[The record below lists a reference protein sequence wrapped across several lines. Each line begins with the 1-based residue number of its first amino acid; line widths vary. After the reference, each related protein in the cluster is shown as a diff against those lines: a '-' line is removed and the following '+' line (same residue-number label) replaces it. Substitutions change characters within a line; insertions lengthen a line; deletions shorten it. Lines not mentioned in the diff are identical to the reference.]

1 MNMTPDSAPDPR
13 IGFFDRLAPQW
24 DRMER
29 SPEETLRQVEEHATG
44 LVLKPGQ
51 AVLEI
56 GCGTGQLTGWLCERV
71 RPGRVLSID
80 FSPEMIARA
89 RAKGLDAEFRVADV
103 CQSDLGEN
111 AFDVA
116 FCFHA
121 FPHFSN
127 QQSALKQ
134 IARALKP
141 GGRLL
146 VMHLN
151 SRQGVNA
158 FHDQVGGEVAGDHLP
173 NDADWNALF
182 AATGFELRSLT
193 DREGLFLLEAVWIG

>member
-1 MNMTPDSAPDPR
+1 MKMNPDSSPDPR
-13 IGFFDRLAPQW
+13 ISFFDRLAPQW
-24 DRMER
+24 DHMEQ
-29 SPEETLRQVEEHATG
+29 SPEETLRQVEEHATRLG
-44 LVLKPGQ
+44 LESGQ
-51 AVLEI
+51 DVLEI

-71 RPGRVLSID
+71 RPGRVLCID
-80 FSPEMIARA
+80 FSSEMIARA

-103 CQSDLGEN
+103 CQIDLGEN

-127 QQSALKQ
+127 QHAALER

-141 GGRLL
+141 GGRLI

-173 NDADWNALF
+173 SDAEWKALF
-182 AATGFELRSLT
+182 AATGFKQRSLT
-193 DREGLFLLEAVWIG
+193 DREGLFLLEAVWFG